1 MKKLKLTVVVLLVF
15 SLVLVTF
22 PQVNLVK
29 AEPNTIVV
37 PDDYGSIQE
46 AIDNASEGDTV
57 YVESGVYIE
66 NLVINKLISL
76 VGKNKDTTIIY
87 CNDNIHPTI
96 LVSKNGVNITGFT
109 IQNNVPSP
117 SNTRG
122 GLAAV
127 HLLHVSYCNIYQN
140 IMVTSGY
147 GVWLYNSHYNNIFDN
162 TIKNTNYGIFVES
175 SLNNTITRNTASKG
189 WNGIWLQT
197 SSNNIFRNNNMTD
210 NYCNFAVSGTELLH
224 YYNDVDK
231 SNLVNGKRIH
241 YLTDQENIEIS
252 SSFFPDLGL
261 LVLVNCREITVKN
274 LNIVDNFFGI
284 LLFNTLNSTITN
296 NYIGNN
302 KKGIWLKSSNS
313 ITICDNNLDSN
324 SDDGI
329 RLENSKNILVRN
341 NTVQNTGFNGIYLG
355 GGSDNNYIIENI
367 MTKNG
372 NKAINLE
379 SSSNN
384 NIINNEVTNSY
395 FAVRLYTST
404 YNKIETNRI
413 NSPKS
418 ENVNLMH
425 CYQGVVIDH
434 HSDNN
439 IIVRNV
445 ISNNLEYGI
454 KIQSSSQI
462 IISENIISANKK
474 GIDLSSSSSNTITA
488 NNISE
493 SSEFAL
499 GLLSSN
505 DTVFHSNNFINNVKQ
520 IYHYSTRTT
529 SVNLWDNGTTGNYWS
544 DYVGQDVN
552 NDGIGDSPYVINEYN
567 QDNYPLI
574 QPVIVPEF
582 PSWTILP
589 LILTITLF
597 SIIFKRKLHK
607 AKVS

>member
-1 MKKLKLTVVVLLVF
+1 VKSASIVVLLLLSSVVF
-15 SLVLVTF
+15 VSL
-22 PQVNLVK
+22 PPIK
-29 AEPNTIVV
+29 AESKTIVV
-37 PDDYGSIQE
+37 PDDYATIQE
-46 AIDNASEGDTV
+46 AIDNAAEGDTV

-66 NLVINKLISL
+66 NLVINKFISL
-76 VGKNKDTTIIY
+76 IGKNKDTTIIY
-87 CNDNIHPTI
+87 CNDNIHPTV

-122 GLAAV
+122 GLAAF

-147 GVWLYNSHYNNIFDN
+147 GVWLYSSHYNNIFDN
-162 TIKNTNYGIFVES
+162 TIKNTNYGIFVEF

-197 SSNNIFRNNNMTD
+197 SSNNILRNNNMTD
-210 NYCNFAVSGTELLH
+210 NYCDFAVSGTELLH

-231 SNLVNGKRIH
+231 SNLVNGKRIY
-241 YLTDQENIEIS
+241 YLIDQENMEIS

-261 LVLVNCREITVKN
+261 LVLVNCRGITVKN

-313 ITICDNNLDSN
+313 ITIYNNNLDSN

-341 NTVQNTGFNGIYLG
+341 NTVQKTGFNGIYLG

-367 MTKNG
+367 MTENG
-372 NKAINLE
+372 NNAINLE

-384 NIINNEVTNSY
+384 TIINNEVSNSY

-445 ISNNLEYGI
+445 ISNNL
-454 KIQSSSQI
+454 
-462 IISENIISANKK
+462 
-474 GIDLSSSSSNTITA
+474 
-488 NNISE
+488 
-493 SSEFAL
+493 
-499 GLLSSN
+499 
-505 DTVFHSNNFINNVKQ
+505 
-520 IYHYSTRTT
+520 
-529 SVNLWDNGTTGNYWS
+529 
-544 DYVGQDVN
+544 
-552 NDGIGDSPYVINEYN
+552 
-567 QDNYPLI
+567 
-574 QPVIVPEF
+574 
-582 PSWTILP
+582 
-589 LILTITLF
+589 
-597 SIIFKRKLHK
+597 
-607 AKVS
+607 